1 MSDNKLSETLA
12 KILIGKSIVSGL
24 KPEPDYEDKKC
35 FECGHV
41 QRVPLVRI
49 EKALCHKCDNNLD
62 TQVKPP
68 APPEPPTPYSINSTI
83 AGGILL
89 FLTCLFMLVV
99 NYQDTGTINN
109 LFGYFLIFAS
119 AFFGLGIGIAIFRD
133 RVKTEKKMRDSGYK
147 INKLD
152 EVFES
157 HKESTKQVLYLIG
170 KYILFLLL
178 GFIAILITAVVFP
191 YSLIWLVPFVV
202 YSIYWVYLK

>member
-1 MSDNKLSETLA
+1 MSDNKLSETFA
-12 KILIGKSIVSGL
+12 KIFIGKSIVSGL
-24 KPEPDYEDKKC
+24 KPEPDYEFKKC
-35 FECGHV
+35 FECGHD

-49 EKALCHKCDNNLD
+49 EKVFCHKCDNNLD

-89 FLTCLFMLVV
+89 VLACLFMLVV
-99 NYQDTGTINN
+99 NYQDAGTINN
-109 LFGYFLIFAS
+109 LLGYFLIFAS

-133 RVKTEKKMRDSGYK
+133 RVKTEKKFRDAGYK
-147 INKLD
+147 INLLD

-157 HKESTKQVLYLIG
+157 PKESTKQVLYLIG
-170 KYILFLLL
+170 KYILFCLL